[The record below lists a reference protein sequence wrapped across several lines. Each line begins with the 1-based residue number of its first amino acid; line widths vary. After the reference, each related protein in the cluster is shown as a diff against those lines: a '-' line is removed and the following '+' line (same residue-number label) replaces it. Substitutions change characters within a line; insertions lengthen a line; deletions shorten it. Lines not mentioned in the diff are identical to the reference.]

1 MSRRRRREKKSER
14 YKLNPIYSEP
24 LALRQ
29 MIGGDERQR
38 AAISFPAHR
47 DSLHRR
53 QRRHYKLSYSIAFV
67 LLYTTIEMFPP
78 VAFARQQNK
87 KTEEK

>member
-1 MSRRRRREKKSER
+1 
-14 YKLNPIYSEP
+14 
-24 LALRQ
+24 

-53 QRRHYKLSYSIAFV
+53 QRRHYKLGYSIAFV
-67 LLYTTIEMFPP
+67 LLYTTIEMFLP

-87 KTEEK
+87 KRKKNDRRPLLLLLVFVSILGWTTLRN